1 MNEPLTPVDIESA
14 LHRVI
19 TEMTQ
24 AQQALAKARTAE
36 TTARVTFKRAEAATF
51 HRTDCPQPKRGEVTV
66 GDRDAWVARQVMD
79 DWEAAEIATTV
90 REVAQDNL
98 RVILAKAE
106 TYRSLGASVRT
117 AYSLAGHS

>member
-1 MNEPLTPVDIESA
+1 
-14 LHRVI
+14 
-19 TEMTQ
+19 MTN
-24 AQQALAKARTAE
+24 AQSTLADARTTE
-36 TTARVTFKRAEAATF
+36 TAKRVAYKRAEAMAF

-79 DWEAAEIATTV
+79 EWEAAEVAATAC
-90 REVAQDNL
+90 EVAKDNL